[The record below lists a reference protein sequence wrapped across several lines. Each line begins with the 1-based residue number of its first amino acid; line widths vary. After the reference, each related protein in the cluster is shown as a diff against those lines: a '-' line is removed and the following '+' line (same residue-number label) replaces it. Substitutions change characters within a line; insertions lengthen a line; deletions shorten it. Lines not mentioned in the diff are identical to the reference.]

1 MKCNPEIEVIYGTR
15 EMSAT
20 EFQRAA
26 NAFAQLMNE
35 RLPPQIADAV
45 RKIVEVRGVEPKP
58 GFIQNELSVALA
70 NGVEVSV
77 EGRCGKGKGIP
88 IVRWHGQIVAHGFD
102 GTLIRGA
109 WERELSTALESI
121 WHDEMQALALPG
133 CADCHGFG
141 TISDEGEY
149 LACDCTARKAPAFA
163 VHHGANQTTVVNEM
177 AEQMAA

>member
-1 MKCNPEIEVIYGTR
+1 MKCNPQIEVIYGTR

-35 RLPPQIADAV
+35 RLPPQIANAV
-45 RKIVEVRGVEPKP
+45 RKIVDVRGVEPRP
-58 GFIQNELSVALA
+58 GFVQNELSVALP

-77 EGRCGKGKGIP
+77 EGRCGRGKGIP
-88 IVRWHGQIVAHGFD
+88 IVRWNGEIVAHGFD
-102 GTLIRGA
+102 GTLKRGA
-109 WERELSTALESI
+109 WERELGRELESI
-121 WHDEMQALALPG
+121 WQDEMHALASPG

-141 TISDEGEY
+141 TVLDEGEY
-149 LACDCTARKAPAFA
+149 IACNCTTRKAPSFA
-163 VHHGANQTTVVNEM
+163 VVHGANQTVFNES